1 MIENILDLL
10 EALKEKGINEIE
22 PFLKV
27 KHGPMIGNMYEGLTK
42 KILET
47 AIFKELDLKVV
58 TGKIFNKNG
67 DMSNQIDCMIV
78 EGEGEKLPYSDEYL
92 WDIRNVIAIIEVKKN
107 LYSDE
112 LESAYLNLKS
122 AADLKLPEENMKISL
137 LRDSYKSIV
146 HEELPLHNDVEKLPF
161 HKQMIYHSLVMDSY
175 IPARIIFGYTGYK
188 GEHNLREAF
197 VKYLKEN
204 LNQKGFG
211 VVSFPNLVIC
221 DEYSL
226 IKTNGMPYATPIEAD
241 DFWVF
246 YCSYNKNPLLLMI
259 EILWTRISYKYK
271 VTDIFGDD
279 LKIQGLRPLLKGKAI
294 HKKKRIG
301 WEYNVIEISKDQ
313 LEQFVESYEW
323 SPVFLEETQ
332 FTVINGLCMG
342 MSANIN
348 DSNFTKIISA
358 NQTNVEQFIKDL
370 VNTNLVYIDSNGDIS
385 LLTDECICMIL
396 PDGRLV
402 AGENKDNRLMNW
414 VKKYHF

>member
-279 LKIQGLRPLLKGKAI
+279 LKMQGLRPLLKGKAI

-370 VNTNLVYIDSNGDIS
+370 VNTNLVYIDSNGHIS

>member
-279 LKIQGLRPLLKGKAI
+279 LKMQGLRPLLKGKAI
-294 HKKKRIG
+294 HKKEKNWLGVQCYR
-301 WEYNVIEISKDQ
+301 
-313 LEQFVESYEW
+313 
-323 SPVFLEETQ
+323 
-332 FTVINGLCMG
+332 
-342 MSANIN
+342 
-348 DSNFTKIISA
+348 NFQRST
-358 NQTNVEQFIKDL
+358 
-370 VNTNLVYIDSNGDIS
+370 
-385 LLTDECICMIL
+385 
-396 PDGRLV
+396 
-402 AGENKDNRLMNW
+402 
-414 VKKYHF
+414 

>member
-226 IKTNGMPYATPIEAD
+226 IKT
-241 DFWVF
+241 
-246 YCSYNKNPLLLMI
+246 
-259 EILWTRISYKYK
+259 
-271 VTDIFGDD
+271 
-279 LKIQGLRPLLKGKAI
+279 
-294 HKKKRIG
+294 
-301 WEYNVIEISKDQ
+301 
-313 LEQFVESYEW
+313 
-323 SPVFLEETQ
+323 
-332 FTVINGLCMG
+332 
-342 MSANIN
+342 
-348 DSNFTKIISA
+348 
-358 NQTNVEQFIKDL
+358 
-370 VNTNLVYIDSNGDIS
+370 
-385 LLTDECICMIL
+385 
-396 PDGRLV
+396 
-402 AGENKDNRLMNW
+402 
-414 VKKYHF
+414 

>member
-279 LKIQGLRPLLKGKAI
+279 LKMQGLRPLLKGKAI